1 MTNTT
6 LATST
11 STSTSRSI
19 QRANQATWIRES
31 GTLVDA
37 IAHSMAYAL
46 VRRTMQVLALELPDR
61 FAQPGLT
68 RAERRTLCRARLD
81 EVARRGMAQDQW
93 LASLPAGSIAA
104 VHAGGEA
111 HVQRVMQQ
119 AAASVRSL
127 VDASIDDFIA
137 TAPAPGGGFPVSP
150 EPRLRTS
157 RKVSGNV

>member
-11 STSTSRSI
+11 TTSRSI
-19 QRANQATWIRES
+19 QRANQAAWTGES

-37 IAHSMAYAL
+37 IAHSMAHAL

-93 LASLPAGSIAA
+93 LASLPAGSS
-104 VHAGGEA
+104 VTLHAGGEA

-150 EPRLRTS
+150 KPRLRT
-157 RKVSGNV
+157 RGKAHANV